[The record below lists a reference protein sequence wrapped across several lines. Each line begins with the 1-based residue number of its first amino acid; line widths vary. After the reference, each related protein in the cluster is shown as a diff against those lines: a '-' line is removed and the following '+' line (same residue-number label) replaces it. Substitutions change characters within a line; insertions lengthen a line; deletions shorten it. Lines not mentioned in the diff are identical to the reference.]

1 MRAANGK
8 TRRAA
13 GFTLIEI
20 AIVVVI
26 IGLLLGGI
34 LKGQEMVSNARVHHL
49 MDQGAATRAAILG
62 FSDRFHALPGD
73 YALATRNIPGARV
86 NGDGNGRV
94 GGDPDVA
101 SQDGGRARATE
112 IAAVWEHLSKAGFLT
127 GAYDGNPAG
136 VAGPWSCAP
145 GTCLVNA
152 FNGGLVLAH
161 DRQHYHADPGNPAN
175 YKGGIARNQLTTG
188 PFVPVEVMAE
198 LDRKGDDGDPAHGF
212 LLIGHAYLATPEG
225 GPRQCAAAAPGA
237 RMVEYWNLL
246 SRNSDC
252 GGVYLF

>member
-1 MRAANGK
+1 MGRS
-8 TRRAA
+8 A

-34 LKGQEMVSNARVHHL
+34 LKGQEMVSNARVHNL
-49 MDQGAATRAAILG
+49 MDQGAAVRAAILG

-73 YALATRNIPGARV
+73 YSLATRNIPGARV
-86 NGDGNGRV
+86 NGDGNGQV
-94 GGDPDVA
+94 GGDPDSSA
-101 SQDGGRARATE
+101 RARTTE
-112 IAAVWEHLSKAGFLT
+112 IAGVWEHLSRAGFLV

-152 FNGGLVLAH
+152 FNGGLVFAYDH
-161 DRQHYHADPGNPAN
+161 QHYHADPANPAN
-175 YKGGIARNQLTTG
+175 YKAGLSRNQLTTG

-198 LDRKGDDGDPAHGF
+198 VDRKGDDGDPAHGF
-212 LLIGHAYLATPEG
+212 LLIGHAYLATPAG
-225 GPRQCAAAAPGA
+225 GPQQCAAAAAGA
-237 RMVEYWNLL
+237 GMVEYWNLL